1 MYRVRYVSE
10 REQMEHGLIKI
21 DECVDVMDKMFHV
34 MSEGDYLMSGKNSN
48 SHGERLVFEREGD
61 DKNKNIYIAMPA
73 YLGGEYQCTG
83 IKWHGPNVF
92 GSSDTETK
100 YTLVIN
106 DAQTGVPLGF
116 LPANKLTTYR
126 TAAVSIYAA
135 KLCAD
140 RRSKTIG
147 IIGPGKINTVFLDGL
162 LKLFTNITSV
172 KIKGRGRHNVEKLAN
187 KIREEYKQIVDVQI
201 VDTFEEAVRNSD
213 IVSINTGFEF
223 ENIRDMPIIR
233 ADWVKSGAMLIC
245 TSFIKFSDDFIVH
258 KARKIA
264 DNMKM
269 YESYAEELGYPV
281 YRGLSYL
288 GNRYVDLIKEG
299 KITKDDIIDL
309 ADIASGRKEARKN
322 EEDIVI
328 FSSGGMGI
336 EDLAV
341 GYHILQKAKE
351 QNVGTLL
358 EW

>member
-1 MYRVRYVSE
+1 MYQVRYISE
-10 REQMEHGLIKI
+10 REQKEHHLIDI
-21 DECVDVMDKMFHV
+21 GECVEAIDKMFHI
-34 MSEGDYLMSGKNSN
+34 MASNDYLMSGKNHN
-48 SHGERLVFEREGD
+48 SHGERLVFDRDGD
-61 DKNKNIYIAMPA
+61 IRNKNIYIAMPA

-106 DAQTGVPLGF
+106 DSQTGVPLGIM
-116 LPANKLTTYR
+116 PANIITTYR
-126 TAAVSIYAA
+126 TAAVSVYAS
-135 KLCAD
+135 KLLAD
-140 RRSKTIG
+140 KKSETVG
-147 IIGPGKINTVFLDGL
+147 IIGPGKINTVFLEGL
-162 LKLFTNITSV
+162 LGVFPNIKTV
-172 KIKGRGRHNVEKLAN
+172 KIKGRGRHNIEKFAT
-187 KIREEYKQIVDVQI
+187 KIREEYKQISDVYI
-201 VDTFEEAVRNSD
+201 ADTFEEVVRDAD

-233 ADWVKSGAMLIC
+233 ADWVKPGATFLC

-258 KARKIA
+258 KAIKTA
-264 DNMKM
+264 DNTKM

-288 GNRYVDLIKEG
+288 GNRYMDLINEG
-299 KITKDDIIDL
+299 KVAKEDIIDIP
-309 ADIASGRKEARKN
+309 DILSGRKEGRKDK
-322 EEDIVI
+322 EDIVI

-341 GYHILQKAKE
+341 GYHVLEKAKE